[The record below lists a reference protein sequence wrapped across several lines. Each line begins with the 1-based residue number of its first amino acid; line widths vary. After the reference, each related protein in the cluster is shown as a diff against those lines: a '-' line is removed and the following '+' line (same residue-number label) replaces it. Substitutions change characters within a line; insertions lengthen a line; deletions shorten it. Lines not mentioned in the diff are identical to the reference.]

1 METSQ
6 LRAYFSGIRFSPLFI
21 VFSGPVQPP
30 SQPNYMDTAPI
41 SATMNAHEHIE
52 QLNRL
57 VASLRSQ
64 LEGQSAVPSSSSSSA
79 PSINSISAAGVD
91 TSGHSAL
98 ANGAG
103 GSDLGSL
110 YAQQRSQKLCLR
122 AGGEGRQ
129 LPRYLEIHR
138 DTCSTAIP
146 PLPGGRTTS
155 DKPAY
160 SSTPASHKAVV
171 QESVGSVA
179 SVSSSTI
186 PSKQSPLPSMEAII
200 SPLSSSGALSASIP
214 SQPLATSSSSSASLV
229 SSSSIGIK
237 AVSGAGVTYIPTAGN
252 GQGSA
257 QESVSV
263 KAIVPPKKI
272 MKLVGQAVKEWG
284 MIEEGDRL
292 LLGLSGGKDSLALL
306 HILLALQVRPDLQLL
321 SDFSLSLTGYSTI
334 MPLCPPTPS
343 LRPSPHLI
351 YTPRLNQLP
360 TINLQKRAPIKF
372 TIACATVDPQTDSF
386 DPSPLIPYVQVLPL
400 I

>member
-1 METSQ
+1 
-6 LRAYFSGIRFSPLFI
+6 
-21 VFSGPVQPP
+21 VQPP
-30 SQPNYMDTAPI
+30 SQPNYVETAPVP
-41 SATMNAHEHIE
+41 ATTDAHEHIE

-64 LEGQSAVPSSSSSSA
+64 LEGKSAVPSSSSSSA
-79 PSINSISAAGVD
+79 PSINSISAVGVD
-91 TSGHSAL
+91 ALGHSAVVS
-98 ANGAG
+98 GAG

-138 DTCSTAIP
+138 DSSSSTSIP
-146 PLPGGRTTS
+146 PLPDGRTTS
-155 DKPAY
+155 DKPAI
-160 SSTPASHKAVV
+160 SSAPASRKAIV

-179 SVSSSTI
+179 PVSSSTI
-186 PSKQSPLPSMEAII
+186 PSKQSPLPSMEVIKN
-200 SPLSSSGALSASIP
+200 PLSSSGTLLASID
-214 SQPLATSSSSSASLV
+214 SQPLAASSSSSASSA
-229 SSSSIGIK
+229 SSSSNGVK
-237 AVSGAGVTYIPTAGN
+237 AMSGAGVTYNPTTGN
-252 GQGSA
+252 GQGTA
-257 QESVSV
+257 LESVSV

-321 SDFSLSLTGYSTI
+321 LTDFSPSLTGYSTV
-334 MPLCPPTPS
+334 MLLCPPAPS
-343 LRPSPHLI
+343 PRPSPHFI
-351 YTPRLNQLP
+351 YTPHVNQFP

-400 I
+400 T